1 MGKILCG
8 VFVGVFVG
16 ALALKLL
23 DKSRPGWLQQARKKL
38 KNNVK
43 AVKDAFTEGYSTLS
57 T

>member
-38 KNNVK
+38 KNNIK
-43 AVKDAFTEGYSTLS
+43 AAKDAFAEGYTTLS
-57 T
+57 A